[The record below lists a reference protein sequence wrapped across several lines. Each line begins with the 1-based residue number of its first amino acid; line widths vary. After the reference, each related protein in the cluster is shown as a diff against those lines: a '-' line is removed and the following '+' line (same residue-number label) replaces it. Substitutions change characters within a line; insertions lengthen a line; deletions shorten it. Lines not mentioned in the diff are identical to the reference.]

1 MLGAAHPGVNLGES
15 RRWRAASMFS
25 SRCSGLSPISFGT
38 SIIAAVSCL
47 QGRWSPRSRA
57 GRQSGGARSFH
68 ACSPRHRSASRG
80 EHPSR
85 ALEPSRGTRRSP
97 PGAFDPL
104 RLETL
109 DEGRCVQILHVGS
122 YEDEAPMLRRLH
134 EEYLPRNGFA
144 PDGKHHE
151 IHPGD
156 VRRTPPAKLRT
167 IIPRQPARV
176 SKAGA

>member
-1 MLGAAHPGVNLGES
+1 MASRLDVLFALLRLEPDLLRHFHHRSGVVLAGALV
-15 RRWRAASMFS
+15 ASK
-25 SRCSGLSPISFGT
+25 P
-38 SIIAAVSCL
+38 
-47 QGRWSPRSRA
+47 SRA
-57 GRQSGGARSFH
+57 TIRWARSFH